1 MKNIF
6 HSLIKCAQAGF
17 LAVVWGEV
25 RQNLLL
31 QHHQQRWNRELT
43 DPAGTAWFFMTV
55 GMSFMP
61 HLQCDKKTSLAH
73 GWGGQGRRLLR
84 RHLTHPKHTQS
95 QATWR
100 LWGFHACCL

>member
-31 QHHQQRWNRELT
+31 QHHQQRLNRELT
-43 DPAGTAWFFMTV
+43 DPAGT
-55 GMSFMP
+55 S
-61 HLQCDKKTSLAH
+61 
-73 GWGGQGRRLLR
+73 
-84 RHLTHPKHTQS
+84 
-95 QATWR
+95 
-100 LWGFHACCL
+100 